1 MYARCFSPLII
12 LLALYLYVQ
21 DICVSLVPESPAL
34 DTALQLCL
42 TRTEQRGGITTR
54 DAF

>member
-1 MYARCFSPLII
+1 MYIRRSSPLII
-12 LLALYLYVQ
+12 FLALYLYVQ
-21 DICVSLVPESPAL
+21 DVRVSLVPESPAL

-42 TRTEQRGGITTR
+42 TRTEQRGEITTR